1 MKGRV
6 LIINEDAKAR
16 IKALYD
22 YSVEHQYTWEDILG
36 VVKDQHK
43 AAGNNP
49 MHVIH
54 LDHGYRIV
62 FSLEQQKPGTVAHL
76 SISVDDPDKW
86 PSIGAVQLISEEFG
100 LKGNIL
106 TDAIRVWQE
115 EGSLTP
121 DGNTPANAINV
132 MWVYEP
138 VSV

>member
-6 LIINEDAKAR
+6 LIIDEDAKAR

-22 YSVEHQYTWEDILG
+22 YSVAHQYTWEDILG

-62 FSLEQQKPGTVAHL
+62 FSLEQQPPGTVAHL
-76 SISVDDPDKW
+76 SISVDGPKKW
-86 PSIGAVQLISEEFG
+86 PSIESVQLISSEFRLNG
-100 LKGNIL
+100 DIL
-106 TDAIRVWQE
+106 TDTINIWQE

-121 DGNTPANAINV
+121 DGKTPLNAINV
-132 MWVYEP
+132 MWLYEP